1 MILVDTSVWIDHFR
15 KNDPLLIER
24 LIAEEVWIH
33 PFVIAE
39 IALGNLANHKSKLR
53 DLQDLARVTAA
64 NDAEMLQFIGHHR
77 LSGKGIGFVDTHLLA
92 SLHLTPGIKL
102 WTRDKRLAAVAAS
115 MGLAFNPDTLLN
127 QSHFAQRSTSGSSS
141 RNRPISSVSVSGC
154 TAFVG

>member
-15 KNDPLLIER
+15 RNDPLLIER

-53 DLQDLARVTAA
+53 DLQDLTSVTAA
-64 NDAEMLQFIGHHR
+64 NDTEVLQFIERHK

-92 SLHLTPGIKL
+92 SLHLTPGTKL
-102 WTRDKRLAAVAAS
+102 WTNDKRLAAIAAS
-115 MGLAFNPDTLLN
+115 MSLAFSPDRLLN
-127 QSHFAQRSTSGSSS
+127 
-141 RNRPISSVSVSGC
+141 
-154 TAFVG
+154 

>member
-24 LIAEEVWIH
+24 LIAEDVWIH

-53 DLQDLARVTAA
+53 DLQDLTHVTAA
-64 NDAEMLQFIGHHR
+64 TDREVLQFIEHHR
-77 LSGKGIGFVDTHLLA
+77 LAGRGIGFVDTHLLA

-102 WTRDKRLAAVAAS
+102 WTRDKRLAAIATS
-115 MGLAFNPDTLLN
+115 MDLAFNPDRRLN
-127 QSHFAQRSTSGSSS
+127 
-141 RNRPISSVSVSGC
+141 
-154 TAFVG
+154 